1 MYLLRKRIDQIVI
14 IALIITMTVCSC
26 SRKEKPVIEDNSY
39 PIVNAQ
45 LKSVEFDDKIMMPTN
60 LILLEDSIL
69 VVYEPKMKD
78 GFLSVFNTNTS
89 RLISTF
95 ASIGESPEEFI
106 NPRILNALSTHDS
119 FYVGDAK
126 KIMRYNSSSFH
137 TDDIKGSRILS
148 VPQEMKYYNNI
159 LTLSDSLIVY
169 TQTGEYPISL
179 YDIPT
184 EKLNFTGYFPSI
196 EWTEGTPYIKNMEV
210 FANCMTSDGKNVAIA
225 YHNWNTISIVSPQGN
240 VIKELFFPEWDFNK
254 EKMKIEP
261 TTGNLSLD
269 PSCKVFFTQI
279 RSNSK
284 YIFAL
289 GWSDIKDNI
298 KTGVASSYVY
308 VIDWEG
314 NVLKKITFDKSV
326 SSFCVNDDTIP
337 YVIAMGDDGELHVYE
352 CSIS

>member
-1 MYLLRKRIDQIVI
+1 MYLLRKKIDQIVI

-78 GFLSVFNTNTS
+78 GFLSAFNTNTS
-89 RLISTF
+89 HLISTF
-95 ASIGESPEEFI
+95 STIGESPEEFM
-106 NPRILNALSTHDS
+106 NPRILNALSTHDT
-119 FYVGDAK
+119 FYVGDAQ
-126 KIMRYNSSSFH
+126 KIMSYNATSIL
-137 TDDIKGSRILS
+137 TDEIKGARILS
-148 VPQEMKYYNNI
+148 VPQEMRHYNNI
-159 LTLSDSLIVY
+159 LSLSDSLIVY

-179 YDIPT
+179 YDISND
-184 EKLNFTGYFPSI
+184 KLKFTSYFPSI
-196 EWTEGTPYIKNMEV
+196 DWTEGTPHIKNMEV
-210 FANCMTSDGKNVAIA
+210 FANCMTSDGRNIAIA
-225 YHNWNTISIVSPQGN
+225 YHNWNTISIVTPEGD

-261 TTGNLSLD
+261 STGNLTLD
-269 PSCKVFFTQI
+269 SSCKIFFTQI

-289 GWSDIKDNI
+289 GWSETKDSIKN
-298 KTGVASSYVY
+298 GEASSYIY

-314 NVLKKITFDKSV
+314 NVVQKITFDRSV
-326 SSFCVNDDTIP
+326 STFCVNDNTIP
-337 YVIAMGDDGELHVYE
+337 YVIAVGDDGELHV
-352 CSIS
+352 CHIQ